1 MRYVVTVRGTL
12 KGTEQQAREA
22 HDATV
27 RKISPTGKSM
37 GNTSHQ
43 AYQDIKN
50 PKEFFAIDVWD
61 NLESIQK
68 LYGDPKLGEEFGKLF
83 DSMPTVTVWKDTGW
97 FQF

>member
-1 MRYVVTVRGTL
+1 MRYIVTVRGKL
-12 KGTEQQAREA
+12 RGSDQQAREA

-27 RKISPTGKSM
+27 KKVSPMGKPM

-43 AYQDIKN
+43 PYLNTQD
-50 PKEFFAIDVWD
+50 PREFFAVDVWD

-68 LYGDPKLGEEFGKLF
+68 LYGDPKLGEEFAKMF
-83 DSMPTVTVWKDTGW
+83 DGMPVVTIWKDSGW